1 MRIISLNVWLGK
13 LKDPLIAFL
22 QREAPAT
29 DIFCFQEMK
38 SSFGRSP
45 EEDLFSVVARSLPGF
60 QGFFEATQDE
70 EGGVEIGLATFIKR
84 VETIDKEGDFFVYR
98 TRNSMVGG
106 DGRTMGRNAQ
116 FIEFPKSGKEYAIV
130 NFHGLWSGKERLDSE
145 VRIEQSKKLK
155 GLLNALGGTKIV
167 CGDFNLTKD
176 TESLAI
182 LDEGM
187 RNLITESGITSTR
200 PERYFP
206 YPDKFCDYI
215 LVDNDVKVKEFKVLE
230 DEASDHLPLVLDFE

>member
-1 MRIISLNVWLGK
+1 MRLICLNIWLGK
-13 LKDPLIAFL
+13 LGDPLIAFL
-22 QREAPAT
+22 QREAPKT

-38 SSFGRSP
+38 SSLNNSSENDF
-45 EEDLFSVVARSLPGF
+45 FSVIAKSLPDF

-70 EGGVEIGLATFIKR
+70 KGEIEIGLATFIKKTDN
-84 VETIDKEGDFFVYR
+84 VEKEGDFFVYR
-98 TRNSMVGG
+98 TRNSMVNN

-116 FIEFPKSGKEYAIV
+116 FIEFSKLGNKYTII
-130 NFHGLWSGKERLDSE
+130 NFHGLWSGKDRLDSE
-145 VRIEQSKKLK
+145 DRINQCKKLK
-155 GLLNALGGTKIV
+155 TLLHSLGGTKIM

-176 TESLAI
+176 TQSLAI

-187 RNLITESGITSTR
+187 RNLIKEFNITSTR

-215 LVDNDVKVKEFKVLE
+215 LVDNDIVVNDFKVLQ
-230 DEASDHLPLVLDFE
+230 DEVSDHLPLLLDFK

>member
-1 MRIISLNVWLGK
+1 MRIISLNIWLGK

-22 QREAPAT
+22 QREAPKT

-45 EEDLFSVVARSLPGF
+45 EDDLFSVVARSLPGF

-70 EGGVEIGLATFIKR
+70 ERATEIGLATFIKR
-84 VETIDKEGDFFVYR
+84 AETIDKEGDFFVYR
-98 TRNSMVGG
+98 TRNAMVGS

-116 FIEFPKSGKEYAIV
+116 FIEFPKSGKEYTIV
-130 NFHGLWSGKERLDSE
+130 NFHGLWSGEERLDSDD
-145 VRIEQSKKLK
+145 RIEQSKRLK
-155 GLLNALGGTKIV
+155 ELFNTLGGTKIV

-176 TESLAI
+176 TKSLAI
-182 LDEGM
+182 LDDGM
-187 RNLITESGITSTR
+187 RNLIKENSVTSTR

-215 LVDNDVKVKEFKVLE
+215 LVDKDVTVNSFKVLQ
-230 DEASDHLPLVLDFE
+230 DEVSDHLPLVMDFE